1 MNSDHLPA
9 RKSSKSLMQ
18 NSKSS
23 LPGLIVL
30 YNFLATNW
38 WLRHDH
44 TLPLSA
50 KGVACEIR
58 VIYTAFNAVYTIR
71 LQLLKVS
78 YSNRAH
84 TYIPLYKVE
93 LITAPVTANP
103 APIPISRFSNAAISL
118 RPRVA
123 LRMRNMMTFN
133 LITNLSKIGC
143 MWLPV
148 AVN

>member
-1 MNSDHLPA
+1 MTTPFL
-9 RKSSKSLMQ
+9 SLQ
-18 NSKSS
+18 R
-23 LPGLIVL
+23 V
-30 YNFLATNW
+30 
-38 WLRHDH
+38 WLVR
-44 TLPLSA
+44 L
-50 KGVACEIR
+50 R

-78 YSNRAH
+78 YSNCAH

-133 LITNLSKIGC
+133 LIT
-143 MWLPV
+143 
-148 AVN
+148 

>member
-1 MNSDHLPA
+1 MTTPFL
-9 RKSSKSLMQ
+9 SLQ
-18 NSKSS
+18 R
-23 LPGLIVL
+23 V
-30 YNFLATNW
+30 
-38 WLRHDH
+38 WLVR
-44 TLPLSA
+44 LRA
-50 KGVACEIR
+50 
-58 VIYTAFNAVYTIR
+58 IYTAFNAVYTVR

-78 YSNRAH
+78 YSNCAH

-133 LITNLSKIGC
+133 LITNLNKIGC
-143 MWLPV
+143 M
-148 AVN
+148 